1 MVIEN
6 RVRSRLLAAL
16 FVSQGLFTAAVIAS
30 FTLSSLIASSLGQ
43 SDSAAGLPS
52 TLTLVGRAIF
62 AYPIARYM
70 NQAGR
75 RAGLSFGYLIGIVG
89 AFVSFWAVVNGSLL
103 GFLVGAL
110 IIGAMR
116 GAAELGRFA
125 GAEIYP
131 PEQQARVIG
140 LIVFAG
146 TLGSVFAPALVD
158 PATRV
163 AEGWGIAGYSGP
175 FLLTAIFLALAGI
188 TVFAFLRPDPLHLSQ
203 QVAMSPAG
211 QTLKAEIRPIRQ
223 ILEGK
228 YVRLAIISITIG
240 QLVMAF
246 LMVITPVHMNHAH
259 HPTAEISQVIMAH
272 TLGMFGFSA
281 INGWIIDR
289 VGRLPT
295 ITFGTVLLLLSCI
308 AMPIAHSTLAL
319 AVVLFALGLGWNFCF
334 VAGSSLLS
342 SEVSPAESSQVQGTN
357 ETLVAIATAIGSL
370 GTGIVFEYF
379 GIGVVAVLAL
389 ALTMI
394 LVVALVVVAWPG
406 RDIGAAIAD

>member
-6 RVRSRLLAAL
+6 RVRSRIIASL

-30 FTLSSLIASSLGQ
+30 FTLSSLIASSLGK

-70 NQAGR
+70 NLAGR
-75 RAGLSFGYLIGIVG
+75 RAGLSLGYLIGIVG
-89 AFVSFWAVVNGSLL
+89 ALVSFWAVVNGSLL
-103 GFLVGAL
+103 GFLAGAL

-163 AEGWGIAGYSGP
+163 AEGWGIASYSGP

-203 QVAMSPAG
+203 QIAMSPAG
-211 QTLKAEIRPIRQ
+211 QPLKAEIRPIRQ

-281 INGWIIDR
+281 INGWVIDR

-319 AVVLFALGLGWNFCF
+319 DVVLFALGLGWNFCF

-379 GIGVVAVLAL
+379 GIGVVAAMAL

-406 RDIGAAIAD
+406 RNMPTAVPD